1 MKKSLKL
8 SAAILLLSGFLVAC
22 AGEGDE
28 ENPEDP
34 LSPDVPNEQM
44 PEDGT
49 DTDDS
54 GL

>member
-1 MKKSLKL
+1 MKKSLNL

-22 AGEGDE
+22 AGEGDGDNQE
-28 ENPEDP
+28 TPVTPE
-34 LSPDVPNEQM
+34 VPNEQM

-49 DTDDS
+49 DTDS